1 MIVLNSNESYEN
13 IDAPKIEIDYTAV
26 NNYFNSIYEN
36 QRELSLKNYLANFE
50 IYLKRKGI
58 ENPII
63 DKSAIEINSYFY
75 KAFYQKTKKGIG
87 IIGTAGTGKTTFFNY
102 YLSTQYDNFENN
114 HNRLKIV
121 SIRDITNAYLE
132 EQIKGVEALCSPVM
146 NTRIT
151 SLYIDDL
158 GKETPIMNSYGQKQ
172 DIMTNIID
180 FRYSMWNDSDFKN
193 KLYFT
198 SNFNLKDLQKRYT
211 EIYYSRLFEMCHI
224 IEKNGKNLRFADV

>member
-1 MIVLNSNESYEN
+1 MIVLNTNESYDN
-13 IDAPKIEIDYTAV
+13 INAPKVEINYAEI

-36 QRELSLKNYLANFE
+36 QRELSLKYYLANYE

-58 ENPII
+58 ETPII
-63 DKSAIEINSYFY
+63 TQDEIEINTYFY
-75 KAFYQKTKKGIG
+75 KAFYQKTKKGIALV
-87 IIGTAGTGKTTFFNY
+87 GTAGTGKSTFFNY

-121 SIRDITNAYLE
+121 SIRDITNAFLE
-132 EQIKGVEALCSPVM
+132 GQIKEVEALCSPVM
-146 NTRIT
+146 NSRIT

-158 GKETPIMNSYGQKQ
+158 GKETPIMNSFGTKQ
-172 DIMTNIID
+172 DVMTNIID
-180 FRYSMWNDSDFKN
+180 YRYNMWNDTDFKN

-198 SNFNLKDLQKRYT
+198 SNLNLKDLQKRYS

-224 IEKNGKNLRFADV
+224 IEKNGKNLRFLNV